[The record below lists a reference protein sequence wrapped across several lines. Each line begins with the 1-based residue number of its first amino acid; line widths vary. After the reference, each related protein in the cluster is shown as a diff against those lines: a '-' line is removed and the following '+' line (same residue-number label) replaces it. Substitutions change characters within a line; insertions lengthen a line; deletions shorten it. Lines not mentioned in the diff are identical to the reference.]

1 MVETRI
7 TVDKLA
13 EMSEDTEYDFKLV
26 CKNFATD
33 MKFYF
38 DVNYYSIYWTSEN
51 WLLAKLA
58 MPNIDNYLKEHN
70 GSPNN

>member
-7 TVDKLA
+7 TVEKLS
-13 EMSEDTEYDFKLV
+13 EMCEDTEYDFKLV

-33 MKFYF
+33 MRFF
-38 DVNYYSIYWTSEN
+38 FNVNYYTVYWTPEN

-58 MPNIDNYLKEHN
+58 MPNIEYYLKEHN
-70 GSPNN
+70 DTPNC

>member
-1 MVETRI
+1 MVELLETRL

-13 EMSEDTEYDFKLV
+13 RMDEDLEYDFKLV

-38 DVNYYSIYWTSEN
+38 DVNYYSIYWTNHN

-58 MPNIDNYLKEHN
+58 MPNIDNYLEVVK
-70 GSPNN
+70 